1 MRKQELHDHYLE
13 LADRFQ
19 VQFLREEKILF
30 LISML
35 RLVVFV
41 GGIGLASYGFTLS
54 TLSGTAALLIFISL
68 FLVLVKR
75 YSFHDREKNL
85 LENLVNI
92 NRNEAKALSG
102 NLSSFQ
108 DGSQWI
114 DTKHDF
120 SNDLDL
126 FGNGSVFQY
135 LNRTVTGYGN
145 KILAAWLSDPF
156 SLSAKMKER
165 QEAIHELSSKLTWR
179 QAFMARGLGR
189 SFDENDLAGLFVWLN
204 DNQKFFKS
212 GFDKLIIFLLPSL
225 AIASLVLLTAGVIQ
239 SSFFTFF
246 FLLNLALIGWRL
258 KSTGKIHMNLS
269 KNYIFLSSLGSLLAT
284 FEKEPF
290 NSPIL
295 QQIQSDIS
303 GASDPAVLR
312 LKKLSR
318 ILQAFDNR
326 INLLV
331 GFFLNGLLLW
341 DFHCIYK
348 LEKWKEKSKDHLPV
362 WLNHLGE
369 IDAFISLANYA
380 YNNQGFAYPV
390 VSSDKSILKAKNLGH
405 PLIPEESRIGNDFI
419 LPGSGH
425 ICVITGA
432 NMAGKSTF
440 LRTVAVNYILGMAGA
455 PVCAS
460 ELEFTPLRLFT
471 SMRTTDSLG
480 QNESYFYAE
489 LKRLRILKER
499 LEEGVKTLFI
509 LDEILKGTNS
519 NDKSTGS
526 KLFLKKL
533 IGVGGTGLIATHDTS
548 LGEME
553 EEFPELIA
561 NNCFE
566 IEIEGE
572 RIIFDYKL
580 QNGITQK
587 MNASLLL
594 RQMGLTE

>member
-1 MRKQELHDHYLE
+1 MRKQELHEKYLA
-13 LADRFQ
+13 LAERYQ
-19 VQFLREEKILF
+19 VQFLGEKKILF
-30 LISML
+30 TISML
-35 RLVVFV
+35 RLIVFV
-41 GGIGLASYGFTLS
+41 GGIGLSSYGFTKS
-54 TLSGTAALLIFISL
+54 TFTGTSVLLISISL
-68 FLVLVKR
+68 FFVLVKL
-75 YSFHDREKNL
+75 YSLHEREKNL

-92 NRNEAKALSG
+92 NRNEANALSFD
-102 NLSSFQ
+102 LAPFQ

-114 DTKHDF
+114 DSSHDF

-126 FGNGSVFQY
+126 FGTGSVFQY
-135 LNRTVTGYGN
+135 LNRTVSGYGN

-156 SLSAKMKER
+156 SLAAKMKER
-165 QEAIHELSSKLTWR
+165 QEAINELASNLTWR
-179 QAFMARGLGR
+179 QEFIARGMGR
-189 SFDENDLAGLFVWLN
+189 SFEEKDLAGLLDWLN
-204 DNQKFFKS
+204 DKEKFFQS
-212 GFDKLIIFLLPSL
+212 VFGKLIIFLLPSL
-225 AIASLVLLTAGVIQ
+225 ASASLVLVMAGVINY
-239 SSFFTFF
+239 SFFTLF
-246 FLLNLALIGWRL
+246 FLLNLALVGWRL
-258 KSTGKIHMNLS
+258 RSIGKIHAKLS

-284 FEKEPF
+284 FERESFK
-290 NSPIL
+290 SPVL
-295 QQIQSDIS
+295 RKIQSDIS
-303 GASDPAVLR
+303 GTSNPAVFQ

-341 DFHCIYK
+341 DFHCVYK
-348 LEKWKEKSKDHLPV
+348 LEKWKEKSKDLLPQ
-362 WLNHLGE
+362 WLNHLGK

-380 YNNQGFAYPV
+380 YNNPNFVYPV
-390 VSSDKSILKAKNLGH
+390 FSSDKSILKAKNLGH
-405 PLIPEESRIGNDFI
+405 PLIHEEERICNDFS

-425 ICVITGA
+425 ICIVTGA

-440 LRTVAVNYILGMAGA
+440 LRTVAVNYIMGMAGA

-460 ELEFTPLRLFT
+460 EMEFTPLRLFT

-480 QNESYFYAE
+480 HNESYFYAE

-499 LEEGVKTLFI
+499 LEDGVKTLFI

-526 KLFLKKL
+526 KLFLKKI
-533 IGVGGTGLIATHDTS
+533 IGLGGTGLIATHDTS

>member
-13 LADRFQ
+13 LADRYQ
-19 VQFLREEKILF
+19 VQFLLEEKILF

-41 GGIGLASYGFTLS
+41 GGVGLTIYGFTLS
-54 TLSGTAALLIFISL
+54 ILSGTAALLIFISL

-75 YSFHDREKNL
+75 YSLHDREKNL

-102 NLSSFQ
+102 DLSPFQ
-108 DGSQWI
+108 DGGQWI

-165 QEAIHELSSKLTWR
+165 QEAIRELSSKLTWR
-179 QAFMARGLGR
+179 QEFISRGMGH
-189 SFDENDLAGLFVWLN
+189 SFEEKDLSGLFVWLN

-212 GFDKLIIFLLPSL
+212 GFGKLAIFLLPSL
-225 AIASLVLLTAGVIQ
+225 AIASLVLLIAGVIQ
-239 SSFFTFF
+239 YSFFTFF
-246 FLLNLALIGWRL
+246 FLLNLTLVGWRL
-258 KSTGKIHMNLS
+258 KTTGKIHMNLS

-290 NSPIL
+290 KSPVL
-295 QQIQSDIS
+295 QKIQSDIS

-331 GFFLNGLLLW
+331 GIFLNGLLLW

-348 LEKWKEKSKDHLPV
+348 LEKWKEKSKDHLPL

-380 YNNQGFAYPV
+380 YNNQDFVYPV
-390 VSSDKSILKAKNLGH
+390 VSSDKNILKAMNLGH
-405 PLIPEESRIGNDFI
+405 PLIPEETRICNDFI

-460 ELEFTPLRLFT
+460 AMEFSPLRLFT

-480 QNESYFYAE
+480 HNESYFYAE
-489 LKRLRILKER
+489 LKRLRILKEK
-499 LEEGVKTLFI
+499 LEEGVKILFI

-526 KLFLKKL
+526 KLFLKKI
-533 IGVGGTGLIATHDTS
+533 IGLGGTGLIATHDTS

-572 RIIFDYKL
+572 RITFDYKL
-580 QNGITQK
+580 QSGITQK

>member
-1 MRKQELHDHYLE
+1 MSKQELHEKYLG
-13 LADRFQ
+13 LAERYQ
-19 VQFLREEKILF
+19 VEFLREEKILF

-35 RLVVFV
+35 RLIVFV
-41 GGIGLASYGFTLS
+41 GGIGLASYSFTKSAFAGASVLS
-54 TLSGTAALLIFISL
+54 IFISL
-68 FLVLVKR
+68 FLVLVLR
-75 YSFHDREKNL
+75 YSRHEREKNL

-92 NRNEAKALSG
+92 NRNEAKALSFD
-102 NLSSFQ
+102 LAPFQ
-108 DGSQWI
+108 DGNQWI
-114 DTKHDF
+114 DSSHDF

-126 FGNGSVFQY
+126 FGAGSVFQY
-135 LNRTVTGYGN
+135 LNRTVSGYGN

-156 SLSAKMKER
+156 SLSGKMKER
-165 QEAIHELSSKLTWR
+165 QETIHELSSKLFWR
-179 QAFMARGLGR
+179 QEFIAKGMGH
-189 SFDENDLAGLFVWLN
+189 SFEEKDVAGLLAWLN
-204 DNQKFFKS
+204 DKQKFFKS
-212 GFDKLIIFLLPSL
+212 VFGKLIIFLLPSL
-225 AIASLVLLTAGVIQ
+225 AILSLILLIAGVFHY
-239 SSFFTFF
+239 SVFTSL
-246 FLLNLALIGWRL
+246 FLLNLILVAWHLRSI
-258 KSTGKIHMNLS
+258 GKIHMNLS
-269 KNYIFLSSLGSLLAT
+269 RINVFLSSLGSLLAT

-290 NSPIL
+290 QSPVL
-295 QQIQSDIS
+295 KKIQSDIS
-303 GASDPAVLR
+303 GTSNPAVFQ

-326 INLLV
+326 INLMI
-331 GFFLNGLLLW
+331 GFILNGLLLW
-341 DFHCIYK
+341 DFHCIYR
-348 LEKWKEKSKDHLPV
+348 LEKWKEKSKGHLPR

-380 YNNQGFAYPV
+380 YNNPDFVYPV
-390 VSSDKSILKAKNLGH
+390 VSSDKSILMAKELGH
-405 PLIPEESRIGNDFI
+405 PLIHEENRICNDFI

-425 ICVITGA
+425 ICIITGA

-440 LRTVAVNYILGMAGA
+440 LRTVAVNYILGMTGA

-460 ELEFTPLRLFT
+460 EMGFTPLRLFT

-480 QNESYFYAE
+480 HNESYFYAE

-499 LEEGVKTLFI
+499 LEEGVETLFI

-526 KLFLKKL
+526 KLFLKKIIVL
-533 IGVGGTGLIATHDTS
+533 GGTGLIATHDTS

-553 EEFPELIA
+553 DEFPELIA
-561 NNCFE
+561 NHCFE
-566 IEIEGE
+566 IEIKGE